1 MTDEGK
7 AVRRP
12 RRQSAATQELEQ
24 LLSRRAELDKDKV
37 EKEQRE
43 KDALRQYADAAVQ
56 LKTIDAAAHLRVEEL
71 EKQVAEVR
79 RKAQGDKA
87 GVESEQARALAALS
101 ELGRTADELA
111 TLFDLPVKR
120 VRRMVQAGKKDNPA
134 RATVTAPTWKASGDV
149 APSTDENAT
158 SAVATSSG
166 LAESRG
172 EVPVAEAAPTSV

>member
-7 AVRRP
+7 AGRRP

-79 RKAQGDKA
+79 RKARGDKA
-87 GVESEQARALAALS
+87 GAESEQARALAALS

-120 VRRMVQAGKKDNPA
+120 V
-134 RATVTAPTWKASGDV
+134 
-149 APSTDENAT
+149 
-158 SAVATSSG
+158 
-166 LAESRG
+166 
-172 EVPVAEAAPTSV
+172 